1 MCGIAGLYSGQTA
14 EQKTAT
20 LERLSNGLQHRGPD
34 GKGFYQDEQVGLAH
48 TRLSIID
55 LSESGNQ
62 PLYNED
68 KSLVLIC
75 NGEIYNY
82 RELTEELKEKGH
94 QFSSHSDSETILHL
108 YEEYRDDIG
117 TMLNKLTGM
126 FAFALW
132 DKERDKLIV
141 ARDRIGIKPL
151 YYSLAGGN
159 FMFASEVKPLVK
171 TGLVSN
177 QLDYTS
183 LYEYFLLSS
192 IPAPNTIYAAIK
204 TLEPGHY
211 MAIGSGKIEN
221 WKYWDVDP
229 TTKNRKSMDE
239 VVEDTGSLFSEV
251 VKDHLVSDV
260 PVGTFLS
267 AGIDSSLI
275 TAYAS
280 EHQPGINTFTASF
293 PGEPE
298 DEVKIASDTSKRLN
312 VTHHAYELKDDFFK
326 GFDEY
331 VGAIDQP
338 LAVISSLSLS
348 RISQLAKQH
357 VKVVLSG
364 DGADELFGGYDYRHH
379 IPPPPSFLKNIAPKY
394 RGALLKAGAK
404 LTGKKSLSDLANHL
418 EIPLTKKYLDRLI
431 LTTPE
436 TVKQIMSPDVWK
448 DVDEERYSNHIQKIY
463 TGFDTDD
470 ELNKLLYVD
479 VKTTLVDEMLTKC
492 DRMTMMNG
500 IEGRVPFLDH
510 RMVELAFSIPSK
522 WKRNENYGKLPLR
535 HLLEKKLGHEL
546 AFRKKTGFNS
556 PLKKWLT
563 EDDHTRNF
571 VQSRLQ
577 EMKGLPFLNA
587 DTLNSYAKDI
597 TTLGSQDAF
606 SLMSLNHYFVKSVAR
621 SV

>member
-82 RELTEELKEKGH
+82 RDLTEELKEKGH

-117 TMLNKLTGM
+117 AMLNKLTGM

-132 DKERDKLIV
+132 DKERDKFIV
-141 ARDRIGIKPL
+141 ARDMVGIKPL

-171 TGLVSN
+171 TGLVSG

-192 IPAPNTIYAAIK
+192 IPAPNTLYAEIK

-211 MAIGSGKIEN
+211 MVVGSGKIEN
-221 WKYWDVDP
+221 WKYWDIKPD
-229 TTKNRKSMDE
+229 TTRWKSADE
-239 VVEDTGSLFSEV
+239 VLEATESLFSEV

-275 TAYAS
+275 TVFAA
-280 EHQPGINTFTASF
+280 EHQPGINSFTASF

-298 DEVKIASDTSKRLN
+298 DEVRIAAETSKKLN
-312 VTHHAYELKDDFFK
+312 VTHHTYALEEGFFN
-326 GFDEY
+326 GFEDY
-331 VGAIDQP
+331 YGHLDQP
-338 LAVISSLSLS
+338 FGITSALSLG
-348 RISQLAKQH
+348 RVARLAKEH

-364 DGADELFGGYDYRHH
+364 DGADELFAGYDYRHQLPKLPPFAEK
-379 IPPPPSFLKNIAPKY
+379 IPARYRTSVLKVA
-394 RGALLKAGAK
+394 ASV
-404 LTGKKSLSDLANHL
+404 TGKESLKVLLAQVKSPAA
-418 EIPLTKKYLDRLI
+418 KKYLDKLMVVAPEQIKQLI
-431 LTTPE
+431 APAHL
-436 TVKQIMSPDVWK
+436 K
-448 DVDEERYSNHIQKIY
+448 DIDTERYLRNLQKHY
-463 TGFDTDD
+463 DAFDTDD
-470 ELNKLLYVD
+470 EINRLLYVD

-492 DRMTMMNG
+492 DRMTMLNG
-500 IEGRVPFLDH
+500 VEGRVPFLDH
-510 RMVELAFSIPSK
+510 RMVELAFSIPSMY
-522 WKRNENYGKLPLR
+522 KRDASFGKLPLR
-535 HLLEKKLGHEL
+535 QLLAKKLDKNIAYRE
-546 AFRKKTGFNS
+546 KTGFNS
-556 PLKKWLT
+556 PLKKWMT
-563 EDDHTRNF
+563 ADSKTYNF
-571 VQSRLQ
+571 VKDELTKMER
-577 EMKGLPFLNA
+577 LPFLNKSRISQYAA
-587 DTLNSYAKDI
+587 DVNAVDAVE
-597 TTLGSQDAF
+597 AF
-606 SLMSLNHYFVKSVAR
+606 SLMALSQYFKSL
-621 SV
+621 